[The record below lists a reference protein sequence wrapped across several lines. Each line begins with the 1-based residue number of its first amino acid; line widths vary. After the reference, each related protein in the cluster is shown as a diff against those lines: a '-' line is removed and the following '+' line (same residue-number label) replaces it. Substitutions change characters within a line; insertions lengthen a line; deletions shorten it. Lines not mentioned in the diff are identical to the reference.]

1 MRRLV
6 WGGVVLGALTACPE
20 EQAAP
25 KAAPVV
31 IDPGAIPTEADFA
44 VAVEAEITA
53 ENFEAKL
60 EEIEAAIE
68 SDKSK

>member
-6 WGGVVLGALTACPE
+6 WGVFVLGAVTACPE
-20 EQAAP
+20 ERAP
-25 KAAPVV
+25 AKSAPVV
-31 IDPGAIPTEADFA
+31 VAPSAIPTEADFA

>member
-1 MRRLV
+1 MRRIV
-6 WGGVVLGALTACPE
+6 GGVFVLGALTACPE
-20 EQAAP
+20 EQPPA

-31 IDPGAIPTEADFA
+31 VAPSAIPTEADFA
-44 VAVEAEITA
+44 EEVEAEITP

-60 EEIEAAIE
+60 QEIEAAIE